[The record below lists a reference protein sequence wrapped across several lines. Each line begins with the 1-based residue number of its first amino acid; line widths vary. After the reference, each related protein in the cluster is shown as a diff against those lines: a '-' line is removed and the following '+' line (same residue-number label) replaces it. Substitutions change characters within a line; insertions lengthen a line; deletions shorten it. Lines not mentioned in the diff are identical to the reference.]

1 MFTCLSNKRHHS
13 GYSTSS
19 TPTLGPHSEP
29 LLSYYPAPLG
39 VWGPI
44 LRIRTPLRSAAKE
57 SVGGW
62 LRIIFFLNLIQ
73 HNTLRTWPMTIVYKQ
88 SDQKRGWHKTW
99 HHQIDWIAN
108 AIHSWE
114 TSPKFLNPAQLDPIF
129 LNFFRT
135 PFLGGEKICVGGDQL
150 VEGQIGA
157 TRSARETFEK
167 TKTHHCTSQ
176 PLQLKSPPLL

>member
-1 MFTCLSNKRHHS
+1 MFTCLSNKRPHS
-13 GYSTSS
+13 GSGTSS

-29 LLSYYPAPLG
+29 LLSYYPAPC
-39 VWGPI
+39 GPHSQNQDTTQVC
-44 LRIRTPLRSAAKE
+44 RKGKR
-57 SVGGW
+57 GW
-62 LRIIFFLNLIQ
+62 LIKDNLFLNLIQ

-88 SDQKRGWHKTW
+88 SDQKP
-99 HHQIDWIAN
+99 N
-108 AIHSWE
+108 WE
-114 TSPKFLNPAQLDPIF
+114 TSPRFLNPAQLDPIF
-129 LNFFRT
+129 LNFLRT

>member
-1 MFTCLSNKRHHS
+1 MFTCLSNKRPHS
-13 GYSTSS
+13 GSGTSS

-29 LLSYYPAPLG
+29 LLSYYPAPC
-39 VWGPI
+39 GPHSQNQDTTQVC
-44 LRIRTPLRSAAKE
+44 RKGRR
-57 SVGGW
+57 GW
-62 LRIIFFLNLIQ
+62 LIKDNLFLNLIQ

-99 HHQIDWIAN
+99 HHQIDWKAN

-135 PFLGGEKICVGGDQL
+135 SFLVGEKICVGGDQL

-176 PLQLKSPPLL
+176 PLQINSPPLL